1 MNHLLGLSPGQRVYE
16 LGTGSGYQAAVLAK
30 MGLTVYSVEIVPKL
44 AERAAA
50 TLAALGY
57 DNAHVRA
64 GDGYLGWPEH
74 APFDGIIVT
83 AAHDEIPRPLVEQ
96 IKPGEPISPTPP
108 GGSNFIQ
115 RSR

>member
-1 MNHLLGLSPGQRVYE
+1 MSHLLGLSPGQRVYE
-16 LGTGSGYQAAVLAK
+16 LGTGSGYQAAVLAE

-96 IKPGEPISPTPP
+96 IKPGEPVSPTPP